1 MCIKQILHKLSV
13 GYTKKLV
20 IVITFGRGSWWQG
33 RHNFSLYIFCTFL
46 FIYLFI
52 KNFILGV
59 SAEVFIYLFLR
70 LYLFIFRQRGK
81 EREREREKHQC
92 VVASCAPF
100 TGVSARNPGM
110 CPDWDSKQHPCG
122 SQAGAQSTEPQ
133 KPGQNAKF

>member
-92 VVASCAPF
+92 VVASHSPP
-100 TGVSARNPGM
+100 TWDLARNPDMYPRLGIE
-110 CPDWDSKQHPCG
+110 PASLWF
-122 SQAGAQSTEPQ
+122 AGWHSIH
-133 KPGQNAKF
+133 